1 MHVHDRSTDAVT
13 SQATANPSNPSPF
26 DQIARTDAEGNA
38 FWSARDLMPLMGYN
52 GAGAW
57 QNFLGRAV
65 SRAEQ
70 SAKNVGMTA
79 RFSHVTNPL
88 PQGGTPRKDV
98 HLDRMA
104 AYLVAMNG
112 DPNKPEVA
120 AAQAYFA
127 MQTRRAELGVNDG
140 GEVVNHHPMPTTAT
154 ENYYFDPY
162 ATGAASSA
170 ELAREVGNAVAGA
183 MAPVVAELTTY
194 PRQLPPLGNRTTY
207 SRVALTLANARV
219 LHISAVTCTNS
230 TLLRACQRPT
240 PTGQLKAVVR
250 PDTDPTRAQKCHDH
264 RPAF

>member
-1 MHVHDRSTDAVT
+1 
-13 SQATANPSNPSPF
+13 
-26 DQIARTDAEGNA
+26 
-38 FWSARDLMPLMGYN
+38 MGYTGVN
-52 GAGAW
+52 SW
-57 QNFLGRAV
+57 QKFTRAIN
-65 SRAEQ
+65 RARKTAE
-70 SAKNVGMTA
+70 NTGMTCQFTQLGELA
-79 RFSHVTNPL
+79 DRA
-88 PQGGTPRKDV
+88 QGGGRNRINYY
-98 HLDRMA
+98 LDRMA

-127 MQTRRAELGVNDG
+127 TQTRRAELGG
-140 GEVVNHHPMPTTAT
+140 VVNHHPTPTTAT

-162 ATGAASSA
+162 ATGAAGSA

-194 PRQLPPLGNRTTY
+194 PRQLPPLENRPTY

-240 PTGQLKAVVR
+240 PTGQLRAVVR
-250 PDTDPTRAQKCHDH
+250 PDTDPIPSQKCHDH
-264 RPAF
+264 RPVF